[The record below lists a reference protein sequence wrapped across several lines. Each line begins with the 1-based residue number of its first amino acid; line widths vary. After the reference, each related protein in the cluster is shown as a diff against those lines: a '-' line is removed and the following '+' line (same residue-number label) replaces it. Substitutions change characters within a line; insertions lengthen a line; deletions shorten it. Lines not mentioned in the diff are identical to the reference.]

1 MAIMIAGLAIGA
13 VGSIASAAGQASAAK
28 AQAGQAEVNRRWQEY
43 ETQYNLEQQR
53 GAMGLS
59 EMQRILG
66 QNQFQRSSMEQAV
79 AQRRAIRE
87 QTEYANTQFNRQIR
101 SARASANMAAASR
114 GTSRGGTADAL
125 ERQMDRV
132 SAEDSIRIQQNGQ
145 NQIDAIMSRRNAELM
160 NIFGKP
166 QPPKPPTYFP
176 STPIPQPDTSGMMTG
191 AILSGVGSLV
201 GGIGG
206 VMAANPSSASPGS
219 PGSPEAVPGS
229 LLNTAGNMS
238 YNPSGPMAGIATM
251 NNLGLNFSSPGA
263 SGTPGPPMGAPLWGF
278 GVPMPEGTF

>member
-79 AQRRAIRE
+79 AHRRAIRE

-132 SAEDSIRIQQNGQ
+132 AAEDSIRIQRNGQ

-206 VMAANPSSASPGS
+206 VMAANPSSGGL
-219 PGSPEAVPGS
+219 PGSPEVVPGS
-229 LLNTAGNMS
+229 LLNSAGNMS
-238 YNPSGPMAGIATM
+238 YNPNGPMAGIATM
-251 NNLGLNFSSPGA
+251 NNLGLNFSFPGA
-263 SGTPGPPMGAPLWGF
+263 SMGAPLNWLGF
-278 GVPMPEGTF
+278 PQPEGTF